1 MVADLVSRNACWI
14 LCHQGSKSRGNQSL
28 IKEQEHMNSPKQQEI
43 LDLLADQDNM
53 TAAEI
58 AKEMKMVATA
68 IAAHLRRLEEAGHI
82 YVCEWRSG
90 KYGVPTKAY
99 KYGKGD
105 SVEFVGKRKAP
116 NKKIKNTIVIEKI
129 EIDAPRP
136 DYASA
141 WLFNEPKV
149 ELLGARYE

>member
-1 MVADLVSRNACWI
+1 MS
-14 LCHQGSKSRGNQSL
+14 
-28 IKEQEHMNSPKQQEI
+28 SPKQQEI
-43 LDLLADQDNM
+43 LDLLADQENM

-129 EIDAPRP
+129 EINAPRP
-136 DYASA
+136 DYAAA

-149 ELLGARYE
+149 ELLGAKYE

>member
-1 MVADLVSRNACWI
+1 MS
-14 LCHQGSKSRGNQSL
+14 
-28 IKEQEHMNSPKQQEI
+28 SPKQQEI
-43 LDLLADQDNM
+43 LDLLADQENM

-58 AKEMKMVATA
+58 AKDMKMVATA

-129 EIDAPRP
+129 EINAPRP
-136 DYASA
+136 DYAAA

>member
-1 MVADLVSRNACWI
+1 M
-14 LCHQGSKSRGNQSL
+14 
-28 IKEQEHMNSPKQQEI
+28 
-43 LDLLADQDNM
+43 
-53 TAAEI
+53 
-58 AKEMKMVATA
+58 
-68 IAAHLRRLEEAGHI
+68 
-82 YVCEWRSG
+82 CEWRSG

-149 ELLGARYE
+149 ELLGAKYE

>member
-1 MVADLVSRNACWI
+1 MS
-14 LCHQGSKSRGNQSL
+14 
-28 IKEQEHMNSPKQQEI
+28 SPKQEQVLDI
-43 LDLLADQDNM
+43 LKGKKSM

-58 AKEMKMVATA
+58 AKDMKMVATA

-149 ELLGARYE
+149 ELLGAKYE

>member
-1 MVADLVSRNACWI
+1 MI
-14 LCHQGSKSRGNQSL
+14 T
-28 IKEQEHMNSPKQQEI
+28 PKQEQVLDI
-43 LDLLADQDNM
+43 LKSKKSM

-129 EIDAPRP
+129 EINAPRP
-136 DYASA
+136 DYAAA

-149 ELLGARYE
+149 ELLGAKYE

>member
-1 MVADLVSRNACWI
+1 
-14 LCHQGSKSRGNQSL
+14 
-28 IKEQEHMNSPKQQEI
+28 
-43 LDLLADQDNM
+43 M

-68 IAAHLRRLEEAGHI
+68 VAAHLRRLEEAGHI
-82 YVCEWRSG
+82 YVSEWRGG

-99 KYGKGD
+99 RYGKGD

-116 NKKIKNTIVIEKI
+116 NKKVKNTVVIEKI

-136 DYASA
+136 DYAAA
-141 WLFNEPKV
+141 WLFHEPRV

>member
-1 MVADLVSRNACWI
+1 MI
-14 LCHQGSKSRGNQSL
+14 T
-28 IKEQEHMNSPKQQEI
+28 PKQEQVLEI
-43 LDLLADQDNM
+43 LATRENM

-68 IAAHLRRLEEAGHI
+68 VAAHLRRLEEAGHI

-99 KYGKGD
+99 RYGKGD

-116 NKKIKNTIVIEKI
+116 NKKVKDTVVTEKI
-129 EIDAPRP
+129 EIDTPRP

-141 WLFNEPKV
+141 WLFHEPRV
-149 ELLGARYE
+149 ELLGAKYE